1 MKKYIAYIVLLLLLF
16 LMLYWM
22 NKDAPVQ
29 HTWAST
35 YNTNDKQPFGTYA
48 LDKLL
53 SKSLEKGY
61 THSYQSIRELSEA
74 GKLEG
79 ANLLIITD
87 HFNSYDEEFEVLID
101 YIKQGGNAFIAA
113 GLFPG
118 EWDGTLR
125 TFTHYYYKPSFNLNL
140 TLEQPKDTVLVY
152 VDGLCRE
159 TYLIPTS
166 MISYCFNTLESFN
179 LPAVSDSTIHR
190 LAEINTHKTEKLS
203 FDKTIMRRYPMGKG
217 NLILSCTP
225 LVFTNYG
232 ILNDSINGYIKH
244 SLAYLQDK
252 PLIRTEYYG
261 VGSQGGS
268 EQSPFRYLLSQRPL
282 RWALYVTFFTI
293 VLFMIFTAKRKQKVI
308 PLIEP
313 PANKLLAFVN
323 SIAALYIRKNDNADL
338 IEKKY
343 IYWSEELKRKYGI
356 DCINESHNED
366 FFQRFSLKT
375 GQPLDE
381 VKLLFSRLDVIGGHT
396 NLSDEDMMD
405 LITKMNI
412 I

>member
-16 LMLYWM
+16 RLLYWM
-22 NKDAPVQ
+22 NKDIPVQ
-29 HTWAST
+29 HTWTPT

-48 LDKLL
+48 LDRLL
-53 SKSLEKGY
+53 KESWEKGY
-61 THSYQSIRELSEA
+61 KNSYQSIMELSKEK
-74 GKLEG
+74 GLKDI
-79 ANLLIITD
+79 NLLIITKTFD
-87 HFNSYDEEFEVLID
+87 TYEEELD
-101 YIKQGGNAFIAA
+101 LLLNYIEQGGNVLIAA
-113 GLFPG
+113 ERFPID
-118 EWDGTLR
+118 WDDTLNS
-125 TFTHYYYKPSFNLNL
+125 FTQYYYKQSFNLDL
-140 TLEQPKDTVLVY
+140 TAKQTKDSVRFYTDALS
-152 VDGLCRE
+152 RE
-159 TYLIPTS
+159 TYLVPTS
-166 MISYCFNTLESFN
+166 MISYCF
-179 LPAVSDSTIHR
+179 VSGDAPNDQSVHPDSTMYEV
-190 LAEINTHKTEKLS
+190 AKANN
-203 FDKTIMRRYPMGKG
+203 DYVIMRRYPIGKG

-225 LVFTNYG
+225 LLFTNYG
-232 ILNDSINGYIKH
+232 ILNDSVNDFTKH

-282 RWALYVTFFTI
+282 RWALYVAFFTI
-293 VLFMIFTAKRKQKVI
+293 VLFMVFTAKRKQKVI

-356 DCINESHNED
+356 DCINETHNED

-381 VKLLFSRLDVIGGHT
+381 VKLLFGRLDVIGGHT
-396 NLSDEDMMD
+396 DLSDEDMMD

-412 I
+412 IEWKT